1 MRVAGIPLG
10 VGQNAIGSFALD
22 PAKVKLLLHFDG
34 NYNDSSPNN
43 HTMTSGG
50 NVSIS
55 TSEPKFGTGKLQFG
69 YTPRDGFVKSPNIF
83 DFGNKR
89 PFTISFFYRG
99 GDGNGCFFTTSESS
113 LYTPMVFARGGNI
126 LVGNADLSGWT
137 SVTANLIISSIA
149 YKHCAVVGDGTNI
162 KVYRDGSL
170 IATTPHPSW
179 PSASWLIQLGKYGDS
194 YYSDGGIDEFLLY
207 DGVLW
212 NANFTPPTAPFSG

>member
-1 MRVAGIPLG
+1 MFPLG
-10 VGQNAIGSFALD
+10 VLGRRVSSGFALD

-34 NYNDSSPNN
+34 NYNDSSQNN

-55 TSEPKFGTGKLQFG
+55 TSEPKFGSGKLQFG
-69 YTPRDGFVKSPNIF
+69 DPPRDGFVKSPNIF

-99 GDGNGCFFTTSESS
+99 GDGNGCFFTTRDSPI
-113 LYTPMVFARGGNI
+113 YTPMDFSRGGN
-126 LVGNADLSGWT
+126 LVVGNAALSGWT
-137 SVTANLIISSIA
+137 FVAANMIISSIA

-170 IATTPHPSW
+170 VATTPHPNW
-179 PSASWLIQLGKYGDS
+179 ASASWLIQLGKNESAFSSNGEM
-194 YYSDGGIDEFLLY
+194 DEFLLY
-207 DGVLW
+207 DDVLW
-212 NANFTPPTAPFSG
+212 TADFTPPTAPFTY

>member
-1 MRVAGIPLG
+1 MFAQSQSG
-10 VGQNAIGSFALD
+10 FALD

-55 TSEPKFGTGKLQFG
+55 TSEPKFGSGKLQFG
-69 YTPRDGFVKSPNIF
+69 DTPRDGFVKSPNIF

-113 LYTPMVFARGGNI
+113 LYTPMVFGRGGNI
-126 LVGNADLSGWT
+126 AVGNAALSGWT
-137 SVTANLIISSIA
+137 SVTAAMNISPTA
-149 YKHCAVVGDGTNI
+149 YQHCAVVGDGTNI
-162 KVYRDGSL
+162 KFYRDGSL
-170 IATTPHPSW
+170 IATTPHPNW
-179 PSASWLIQLGKYGDS
+179 ASASWLIQLGKYGGS
-194 YYSDGGIDEFLLY
+194 YYSNGGMDEFLLY
-207 DGVLW
+207 DDVLW
-212 NANFTPPTAPFSG
+212 TADFTPPTAPFTY

>member
-1 MRVAGIPLG
+1 MFAQSQSG
-10 VGQNAIGSFALD
+10 FALD

-55 TSEPKFGTGKLQFG
+55 TSEPKFGSGKLQFG
-69 YTPRDGFVKSPNIF
+69 DTPSRDGFVKSPYIF

-99 GDGNGCFFTTSESS
+99 GDGNGCFFTTRDSS
-113 LYTPMVFARGGNI
+113 SIYTTPMVFGRGGY
-126 LVGNADLSGWT
+126 LTVGNAALSDWT
-137 SVTANLIISSIA
+137 FVLAVMNISSPA
-149 YKHCAVVGDGTNI
+149 YQHGAVVGDGTNI

-170 IATTPHPSW
+170 IATTPHPNWAS
-179 PSASWLIQLGKYGDS
+179 SSWLIQLGKEVGS
-194 YYSDGGIDEFLLY
+194 YSNGGIDEFLLY
-207 DGVLW
+207 DDVLW
-212 NANFTPPTAPFSG
+212 TADFTPPDAPFSY